1 MKEEE
6 NVRAQCFVIC
16 PFGDSGTRI
25 RRWSDFLVDNIIRPA
40 AGSDFEVGRTI
51 DVPMG
56 GDVTARIHRELATA
70 DMVVAD
76 LSEGN
81 PNVAYELGIRH
92 ALGRP
97 YVLVCR
103 RDTKPPFD
111 LQNVST
117 VFVDATYV
125 EASNQYLMAEPAR
138 VAAELAMQMKKPFVA
153 PSEKYRARA
162 FDWITTYSPT
172 LARDWLSKQEQP
184 VRDAIRSFEGNGGL
198 SNDARDD
205 EALLIKFAEYMELK
219 LAANQRYRGQLFY
232 VVNPM
237 RAVELGFAI
246 YRFPTTTSTLDAT
259 GSESSDAAFIT
270 FDQPSRDVE
279 VAGRKVALPTY
290 EYCVGFRRR
299 SGSEILAGDLHHPV
313 TGTLLGRSELSPK
326 WGLGL

>member
-1 MKEEE
+1 M
-6 NVRAQCFVIC
+6 RPQCFVIC
-16 PFGDSGTRI
+16 PFGEPGTRI

-56 GDVTARIHRELATA
+56 GDITARIHRELAKA

-81 PNVAYELGIRH
+81 TNVAYELGIRH

-103 RDTKPPFD
+103 KDTTPPFD
-111 LQNVST
+111 LRNLAT
-117 VFVDATYV
+117 VFVDATYMD
-125 EASNQYLMAEPAR
+125 ATNQYLMAEPAR
-138 VAAELAMQMKKPFVA
+138 VAAELATQMKKPFVA
-153 PSEKYRARA
+153 RSEKYRTRA

-172 LARDWLSKQEQP
+172 LARDWLSKQDQP
-184 VRDAIRSFEGNGGL
+184 VQEAIRAFEGNGGL

-205 EALLIKFAEYMELK
+205 EVLLTKFAEYLELK
-219 LAANQRYRGQLFY
+219 LAANQKYRGQLFY
-232 VVNPM
+232 VLNPM
-237 RAVELGFAI
+237 SAVELGFAI

-259 GSESSDAAFIT
+259 GEEANDGAFIT
-270 FDQPSRDVE
+270 FDQPSRDVQ

-290 EYCVGFRRR
+290 EYSVRFRRR
-299 SGSEILAGDLHHPV
+299 GGSEILTGDLNHPE

>member
-1 MKEEE
+1 M
-6 NVRAQCFVIC
+6 RPQCFVIC
-16 PFGDSGTRI
+16 PFGEPGTRI
-25 RRWSDFLVDNIIRPA
+25 RCWSDFLIDNIIKPA
-40 AGSDFEVGRTI
+40 AGHEFDVGRTI

-56 GDVTARIHRELATA
+56 GDITARIHRELTKA

-81 PNVAYELGIRH
+81 TNVAYELGIRH

-103 RDTKPPFD
+103 KDTKPPFD
-111 LQNVST
+111 LRNVST
-117 VFVDATYV
+117 VFVDATYI
-125 EASNQYLMAEPAR
+125 ESSNQYLMAEPAR
-138 VAAELAMQMKKPFVA
+138 VAAELAMQMKKPFIP

-172 LARDWLSKQEQP
+172 LARDWLCKQEQP
-184 VRDAIRSFEGNGGL
+184 VRDAIRLFEGNGGL
-198 SNDARDD
+198 SDD
-205 EALLIKFAEYMELK
+205 VRENEPLLAKFAEYIELK
-219 LAANQRYRGQLFY
+219 LAANQKYRGQLFY

-237 RAVELGFAI
+237 SAVELGFAI

-259 GSESSDAAFIT
+259 GLEADDAAFIT
-270 FDQPSRDVE
+270 FDQPSREVD

-290 EYCVGFRRR
+290 EYTVRFRRR
-299 SGSEILAGDLHHPV
+299 VGAEALIGDLHHPE
-313 TGTLLGRSELSPK
+313 TGTLLGRSELAPK